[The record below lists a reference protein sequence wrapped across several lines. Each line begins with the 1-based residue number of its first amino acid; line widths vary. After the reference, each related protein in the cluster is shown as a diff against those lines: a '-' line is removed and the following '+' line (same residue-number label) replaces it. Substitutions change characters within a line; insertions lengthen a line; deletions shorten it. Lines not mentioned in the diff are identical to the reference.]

1 VRSFGNF
8 EDTLSRDYTRLTG
21 LQFKYQN
28 FTTPTHR
35 VSGTKFQ
42 NLFMSRIGKQPVK
55 IPNGVTVTVGKDN
68 VVTVKGPKGELKQT
82 IDRDITVEVKESEV
96 IFERPTDQIRHRAL
110 HGLYRALIANL
121 VKGVT
126 EGYKKNLELV
136 GVGYK
141 ASNQGNLLDLSLGF
155 SHNIIFEVPK
165 ELKLATA
172 QEKGQN
178 PTISLEGVDKQ
189 LIGQVAAKIRGLRKP
204 EPYKGKGVKYAGE
217 VIRRKA
223 GKAAGK

>member
-1 VRSFGNF
+1 
-8 EDTLSRDYTRLTG
+8 
-21 LQFKYQN
+21 
-28 FTTPTHR
+28 
-35 VSGTKFQ
+35 
-42 NLFMSRIGKQPVK
+42 MSRIGKQPVK
-55 IPNGVTVTVGKDN
+55 IPNGVTVTVGNDN
-68 VVTVKGPKGELKQT
+68 VVSVKGPKGELKQT
-82 IDRDITVEVKESEV
+82 IDRDIKVEVKDGEV
-96 IFERPTDQIRHRAL
+96 NLSRPTDQIRHRAL
-110 HGLYRALIANL
+110 HGLYRALISNL

-141 ASNQGNLLDLSLGF
+141 ASNQGNLLDLSLGY

-165 ELKLATA
+165 ELKLVTA

-204 EPYKGKGVKYAGE
+204 EPYKGKGVKYVGE